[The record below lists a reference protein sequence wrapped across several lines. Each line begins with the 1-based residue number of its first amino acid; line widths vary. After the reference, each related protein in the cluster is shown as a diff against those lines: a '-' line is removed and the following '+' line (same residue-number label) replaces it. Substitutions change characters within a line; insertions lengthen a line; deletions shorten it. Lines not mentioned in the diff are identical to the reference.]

1 MGNKKLLQDNTDK
14 GTSRGFGPRGS
25 ANIVSPTRF
34 FNPNETGRDPL
45 VDKMGNPIKG
55 AKGKRSVFT
64 GVSSLGRVIPRT
76 GQASASRIRPGQFRF
91 DGPPP
96 KTTRTSVPKRKVGG
110 AVGPRATKNI
120 EVPNPN
126 PPAISIPFGESQK
139 ASQGLIRKEEDV

>member
-1 MGNKKLLQDNTDK
+1 MGNKKLLQDDTGK

-34 FNPNETGRDPL
+34 FSPNETGRDPL

-76 GQASASRIRPGQFRF
+76 GQASASGIRPDQPLGK
-91 DGPPP
+91 PIPN
-96 KTTRTSVPKRKVGG
+96 TTRTSVPKRKAGSG
-110 AVGPRATKNI
+110 AVGPRKTKNI

-126 PPAISIPFGESQK
+126 PPVTSMLFGTPQR
-139 ASQGLIRKEEDV
+139 ASQGLIKEEDV

>member
-1 MGNKKLLQDNTDK
+1 MGNKKLAQNKPGKAT
-14 GTSRGFGPRGS
+14 GQGFGPRGS

-76 GQASASRIRPGQFRF
+76 GRASASGIRPDHPFAK
-91 DGPPP
+91 PVPN
-96 KTTRTSVPKRKVGG
+96 TTRTSVPKRKAGG
-110 AVGPRATKNI
+110 AVGPRGTKNI

-139 ASQGLIRKEEDV
+139 ASQGLIRKEKDV